1 MPDISALLSPASVA
15 VIGASPDLSGLRG
28 RTLKVMLRHPYRGRI
43 FPVSRSHAAVQGLQ
57 AYPSID
63 KVPERVDLAVLI
75 VPARFVPDELERC
88 GRAGVKAALILSSG
102 FAEDGRE
109 AGAALQGRVAESARR
124 YDMAVCGPNAE
135 GFANMAAGLCAT
147 FSPVLEELD
156 GSVMDKNIK
165 SRIAVVSQSGGVGFS
180 FLDRGRPKG
189 LAFSHVV
196 STGNE
201 ACLECFDI
209 VEHLLD
215 QDDAEVF
222 IVFLESI
229 RNARTFRR
237 VAEKALAAG
246 KPIVVAKIGES
257 ESGRRAAA
265 SHTAALA
272 GAGAS
277 YRAMFRRYGVIEGA
291 DSDEMLDIAAAFT
304 CFGGARLP
312 RGRRVG
318 IATASGGA
326 GGWMAD
332 ACAAAGLQVP
342 ELDREARARIDA
354 HLPSYGTSQNP
365 VDGTAQAIRTL
376 GYCELA
382 RLVSLSERVDAVIA
396 VVTARA
402 AEVFRRERE
411 SLGRLARETR
421 KPVLM
426 WSYTLPAAETAQIVA
441 EAGLPLCTDMRN
453 CARALAALAQ
463 YAEVKERFVPPAVPA
478 AVPPAVSSVSSG
490 MNSVSERLESAGAT
504 LCEYEAAPLLEEYGI
519 RFVESRLAASAED
532 AIAAAAALGGG
543 PVALKVQSPQIP
555 HKTDAGAVALRMQGA
570 EAIARAYGQ
579 VLAAARRS
587 VPSAEIRGVLVQAMA
602 PPGVEMM
609 LGIHRDETF
618 GPMLT
623 VALGGIHV
631 EALHDAALAPVPV
644 SREDA
649 KELLAALRGKA
660 VLEKADTEALVGLV
674 VALSRFASDHGERID
689 SLDLNPVIVHPAPGG
704 VSAVDALLV
713 KRQHGTS

>member
-1 MPDISALLSPASVA
+1 MPDLSALLSPASVA

-43 FPVSRSHAAVQGLQ
+43 YPVSRSHASVQGLQ

-88 GRAGVKAALILSSG
+88 GRAGVKAALILASG
-102 FAEDGRE
+102 FAEDGNE
-109 AGAALQGRVAESARR
+109 GGAALQGRVAESARR
-124 YDMAVCGPNAE
+124 YGMAVCGPNAE
-135 GFANMAAGLCAT
+135 GFASMALGLCAT

-156 GSVMDKNIK
+156 PFVIHPNTRN
-165 SRIAVVSQSGGVGFS
+165 RIAVVSQSGGIGFS

-201 ACLECFDI
+201 ACLESFDI

-215 QDDAEVF
+215 EGSAEVF
-222 IVFLESI
+222 VVFLESI

-246 KPIVVAKIGES
+246 RPIVVAKIGDS
-257 ESGRRAAA
+257 EPGRRAAA

-291 DSDEMLDIAAAFT
+291 DTDEILDIAAAFA
-304 CFGGARLP
+304 CFGARLP

-318 IATASGGA
+318 IGTASGGA

-342 ELDREARARIDA
+342 ELEREARARIDA

-365 VDGTAQAIRTL
+365 VDGTAQAIRTI

-396 VVTARA
+396 VVTARS
-402 AEVFRRERE
+402 AEVFQRERE
-411 SLGRLARETR
+411 SLGRLARETL
-421 KPVLM
+421 KPILM
-426 WSYTLPAAETAQIVA
+426 WSYTVPAAETARIVA

-453 CARALAALAQ
+453 CARALAALAE
-463 YAEVKERFVPPAVPA
+463 YAEAREDFVLPPL
-478 AVPPAVSSVSSG
+478 SSA
-490 MNSVSERLESAGAT
+490 MDCNSVDQARRERVGARVEAAT
-504 LCEYEAAPLLEEYGI
+504 GAVLCEYEAAPLLAEYGI
-519 RFVESRLAASAED
+519 RFVESRLVASAQE

-555 HKTDAGAVALRMQGA
+555 HKTEAGAVALRLQGA
-570 EAIARAYGQ
+570 GAIELAYEN
-579 VLAAARRS
+579 VLAGARR
-587 VPSAEIRGVLVQAMA
+587 VPGAEIRGVLVQAMA
-602 PPGVEMM
+602 PPGVEML
-609 LGIHRDETF
+609 LGIHRDATF

-649 KELLAALRGKA
+649 QRLLATLRGKA
-660 VLEKADTEALVGLV
+660 LLENADTEALVGFV
-674 VALSRFASDHGERID
+674 VALSRFAAEHGERIL
-689 SLDLNPVIVHPAPGG
+689 SLDLNPVIVHPAPEG
-704 VSAVDALLV
+704 VSAVDALII
-713 KRQHGTS
+713 KRQDSPG

>member
-15 VIGASPDLSGLRG
+15 VIGASPELSGLRG

-43 FPVSRSHAAVQGLQ
+43 YPVSRSHAAVQGLQ

-63 KVPERVDLAVLI
+63 KLPERVDLAVLI

-88 GRAGVKAALILSSG
+88 GRAGVKAALILASG
-102 FAEDGRE
+102 FAEDGNE
-109 AGAALQGRVAESARR
+109 SGAALQGRVAESARR
-124 YDMAVCGPNAE
+124 FDMAVCGPNAE
-135 GFANMAAGLCAT
+135 GFASMASGLCAT

-156 GSVMDKNIK
+156 GLIIDKNIK
-165 SRIAVVSQSGGVGFS
+165 RRIAVVSQSGGVGFS

-189 LAFSHVV
+189 LAFSNVV

-215 QDDAEVF
+215 EESAEVF

-246 KPIVVAKIGES
+246 RPIVVAKIGES
-257 ESGRRAAA
+257 EPGRRAAA

-277 YRAMFRRYGVIEGA
+277 YRAMFRRYGIIEGA

-304 CFGGARLP
+304 CFGARLP

-332 ACAAAGLQVP
+332 ACAAAGLEVP
-342 ELDREARARIDA
+342 ELEPEARARIDA

-396 VVTARA
+396 VVTERA
-402 AEVFRRERE
+402 ADVFRRERE

-426 WSYTLPAAETAQIVA
+426 WSYPLPAAETAQIVA
-441 EAGLPLCTDMRN
+441 EAGLPLFTDMRN
-453 CARALAALAQ
+453 CARALAALAE
-463 YAEVKERFVPPAVPA
+463 YAEVQEKFLPPASPS
-478 AVPPAVSSVSSG
+478 PPSPPSLPSG
-490 MNSVSERLESAGAT
+490 SASISASGEV
-504 LCEYEAAPLLEEYGI
+504 LCEYEAAPLLEDYGI
-519 RFVESRLAASAED
+519 RFVKSAMAASAE
-532 AIAAAAALGGG
+532 
-543 PVALKVQSPQIP
+543 
-555 HKTDAGAVALRMQGA
+555 
-570 EAIARAYGQ
+570 EAIA
-579 VLAAARRS
+579 
-587 VPSAEIRGVLVQAMA
+587 
-602 PPGVEMM
+602 
-609 LGIHRDETF
+609 
-618 GPMLT
+618 
-623 VALGGIHV
+623 
-631 EALHDAALAPVPV
+631 
-644 SREDA
+644 
-649 KELLAALRGKA
+649 
-660 VLEKADTEALVGLV
+660 
-674 VALSRFASDHGERID
+674 
-689 SLDLNPVIVHPAPGG
+689 
-704 VSAVDALLV
+704 
-713 KRQHGTS
+713 

>member
-1 MPDISALLSPASVA
+1 MPDVSALLSPASVA
-15 VIGASPDLSGLRG
+15 VIGASPDLAGLRG
-28 RTLKVMLRHPYRGRI
+28 RTLKVMLRHPYRGRVY
-43 FPVSRSHAAVQGLQ
+43 PVSRSHASVQGLQ

-75 VPARFVPDELERC
+75 VPARFVPEELERC
-88 GRAGVKAALILSSG
+88 GRAGVRAALILASG
-102 FAEDGRE
+102 FAEDGNE
-109 AGAALQGRVAESARR
+109 SGAALQGRVAESARR

-135 GFANMAAGLCAT
+135 GFANMELGLCAT
-147 FSPVLEELD
+147 FSPVLEESSEFL
-156 GSVMDKNIK
+156 SSSISQK
-165 SRIAVVSQSGGVGFS
+165 RIAVVSQSGGVGFS

-209 VEHLLD
+209 VDHLLD
-215 QDDAEVF
+215 EESAEVF
-222 IVFLESI
+222 VVFLESI

-237 VAEKALAAG
+237 AAGKALAAG

-291 DSDEMLDIAAAFT
+291 DTDEILDIAAAFA
-304 CFGGARLP
+304 CFGKRLP

-342 ELDREARARIDA
+342 ELEREARARIDA

-365 VDGTAQAIRTL
+365 VDGTAQAIRTI

-396 VVTARA
+396 VVTARS
-402 AEVFRRERE
+402 AEVFQRERE

-421 KPVLM
+421 KPILM
-426 WSYTLPAAETAQIVA
+426 WSYTVPSAETARIVA
-441 EAGLPLCTDMRN
+441 EAGLPLFTDMRN
-453 CARALAALAQ
+453 CARAAEALAE
-463 YAEVKERFVPPAVPA
+463 YAEARERIA
-478 AVPPAVSSVSSG
+478 SSSPSSRTDRI
-490 MNSVSERLESAGAT
+490 SVDEARRERVGARLEAAGAV
-504 LCEYEAAPLLEEYGI
+504 LCEFEVAPLLEEYGI
-519 RFVESRLAASAED
+519 RLAPSRLVTTAQE

-543 PVALKVQSPQIP
+543 P
-555 HKTDAGAVALRMQGA
+555 
-570 EAIARAYGQ
+570 
-579 VLAAARRS
+579 
-587 VPSAEIRGVLVQAMA
+587 
-602 PPGVEMM
+602 
-609 LGIHRDETF
+609 
-618 GPMLT
+618 
-623 VALGGIHV
+623 
-631 EALHDAALAPVPV
+631 
-644 SREDA
+644 
-649 KELLAALRGKA
+649 
-660 VLEKADTEALVGLV
+660 
-674 VALSRFASDHGERID
+674 
-689 SLDLNPVIVHPAPGG
+689 
-704 VSAVDALLV
+704 
-713 KRQHGTS
+713 

>member
-1 MPDISALLSPASVA
+1 MPDLSALLSPASVA
-15 VIGASPDLSGLRG
+15 VIGASPDLAGLRG
-28 RTLKVMLRHPYRGRI
+28 RTLNVMLRHPYRGRI
-43 FPVSRSHAAVQGLQ
+43 YPVSRSHASVQGLQ

-88 GRAGVKAALILSSG
+88 GRAGVKAALILASG
-102 FAEDGRE
+102 FAEDGNE

-135 GFANMAAGLCAT
+135 GFASLASGLCAT
-147 FSPVLEELD
+147 FSPVLEESD
-156 GSVMDKNIK
+156 GFVVDTNIQR
-165 SRIAVVSQSGGVGFS
+165 RIAVVSQSGGIGFS

-215 QDDAEVF
+215 EGSADVF
-222 IVFLESI
+222 VVFLEAI

-237 VAEKALAAG
+237 AAEKALAAG

-291 DSDEMLDIAAAFT
+291 DTDEILDIAAAFT
-304 CFGGARLP
+304 CFGKRLP
-312 RGRRVG
+312 HGRRVG

-342 ELDREARARIDA
+342 ELEPEARKRIDA
-354 HLPSYGTSQNP
+354 HLPSYGTSQDP
-365 VDGTAQAIRTL
+365 VDGTAQAIRTI

-396 VVTARA
+396 VVTARS
-402 AEVFRRERE
+402 AEVFQRERE

-421 KPVLM
+421 KPILM
-426 WSYTLPAAETAQIVA
+426 WSYTVPSAETARIVA
-441 EAGLPLCTDMRN
+441 EAGFPLCTDMHN
-453 CARALAALAQ
+453 CARALAALAE
-463 YAEVKERFVPPAVPA
+463 YAEVKERFVLPS
-478 AVPPAVSSVSSG
+478 VSSVSSE
-490 MNSVSERLESAGAT
+490 MNSTRTRLESAGAA
-504 LCEYEAAPLLEEYGI
+504 LCEYEAAPLLAEYGI
-519 RFVESRLAASAED
+519 RFVESRLVTGAHEAV
-532 AIAAAAALGGG
+532 AAAAALGR

-555 HKTDAGAVALRMQGA
+555 HKTEAGAVALGLQGA
-570 EAIARAYGQ
+570 EAIARAYEE
-579 VLAAARRS
+579 VLAAAQRG

-602 PPGVEMM
+602 PPGVEML
-609 LGIHRDETF
+609 LGIHRDATF

-623 VALGGIHV
+623 VALGGIYV
-631 EALHDAALAPVPV
+631 EALHDAALGAG
-644 SREDA
+644 A
-649 KELLAALRGKA
+649 GLA
-660 VLEKADTEALVGLV
+660 
-674 VALSRFASDHGERID
+674 
-689 SLDLNPVIVHPAPGG
+689 
-704 VSAVDALLV
+704 
-713 KRQHGTS
+713 